1 MLAFDMGGPCNKV
14 AYAFALACMETG
26 NYAPMAANFVACC
39 APPLAMALAMLIAP
53 KKFTDEDRSGI
64 PGCFAGALCMITEFA
79 IPYAAKNIKY
89 IPCFMVGSAA
99 GAVISYLWG
108 ITIRAPHGG
117 VFVVFAMNKVLP
129 FFITL
134 LIAGAL
140 SAALVVLV
148 TKPQEEA

>member
-1 MLAFDMGGPCNKV
+1 MHQL
-14 AYAFALACMETG
+14 
-26 NYAPMAANFVACC
+26 AANFVACC
-39 APPLAMALAMLIAP
+39 APPLAVALAMLIAP

-108 ITIRAPHGG
+108 NYDPCTSWWCIRS
-117 VFVVFAMNKVLP
+117 
-129 FFITL
+129 IRY
-134 LIAGAL
+134 
-140 SAALVVLV
+140 
-148 TKPQEEA
+148 E

>member
-39 APPLAMALAMLIAP
+39 APPLAVALAMLIAP

-79 IPYAAKNIKY
+79 IPYAAKILNI
-89 IPCFMVGSAA
+89 FHVSW
-99 GAVISYLWG
+99 LDQQ
-108 ITIRAPHGG
+108 
-117 VFVVFAMNKVLP
+117 LE
-129 FFITL
+129 
-134 LIAGAL
+134 
-140 SAALVVLV
+140 
-148 TKPQEEA
+148 Q